1 MFLYKK
7 ELVKFCH
14 KVYEN
19 KFVAATDGNLSLRLP
34 DGNILIT
41 PSGKNK
47 GDVAIEDLIIIS
59 ESGEKVNGIGKPSS
73 ENKIHLLI
81 YHNRP
86 DINAVVHCHPVYA
99 SVLSITKNLFELP
112 VLPEVILTLGKVPLC
127 EYGTPSTEELPS
139 SMKPYVKKSNAFLL
153 KNHGAVT
160 TGKNIEEAY
169 FRMEKLEHAAQI
181 LFTAFGGGK
190 INTLTGS
197 ELEKL
202 MAAAKDSYG
211 IDIPFGYK

>member
-7 ELVKFCH
+7 ELVKYCH

-47 GDVAIEDLIIIS
+47 GDLAMEDLIVIS
-59 ESGEKVNGIGKPSS
+59 GSGEKIYGSGKPSS

-81 YHNRP
+81 YKNRP
-86 DINAVVHCHPVYA
+86 DINAVVHCHPVYG
-99 SVLSITKNLFELP
+99 SVLSITENLFEIP

-127 EYGTPSTEELPS
+127 EYGTPSTEELPD
-139 SMKPYVKKSNAFLL
+139 SMRPYVKDSNAFLL

-160 TGKNIEEAY
+160 AGKNIEEAY
-169 FRMEKLEHAAQI
+169 YRMEKLEHAAQI
-181 LFTAFGGGK
+181 LFTASGSGR
-190 INTLTGS
+190 INTLS
-197 ELEKL
+197 SRELQKL
-202 MAAAKDSYG
+202 MAAARDSYG